1 MYQNDHCERYLN
13 NMDIQTEFT
22 PNPSSLKFLPGK
34 IVMEKGTV
42 DFRNVEEAKRSPFA
56 LNLFKIDGVEGV
68 FFGSDFISITKN
80 NNHEWQMLKP
90 SISETI
96 IEFYKSGAA
105 IVLQE
110 EEDKTGTSNIEDNEA
125 VTKIKDIIET
135 KVRPAV
141 AKDGGDITFQSF
153 DNGIVY
159 LQMKGSC
166 SGCPSS
172 TATLKAGIENMLK
185 HYIPEVREVRPV
197 T

>member
-1 MYQNDHCERYLN
+1 MN
-13 NMDIQTEFT
+13 IQTEST

-34 IVMEKGTV
+34 IVMEKETA
-42 DFRNVEEAKRSPFA
+42 DFRNAEEAKFSPFA

-80 NNHEWQMLKP
+80 NNYEWQILNP

-96 IEFYKSGAA
+96 IEHYKSGAA
-105 IVLQE
+105 IILQG
-110 EEDKTGTSNIEDNEA
+110 EEDKTDTSNTEDNEA
-125 VTKIKDIIET
+125 VIKIKEIIDT

>member
-1 MYQNDHCERYLN
+1 MN
-13 NMDIQTEFT
+13 IQTELT

-34 IVMEKGTV
+34 IVMEKETA

-68 FFGSDFISITKN
+68 FFGSDFNSISKN
-80 NNHEWQMLKP
+80 NNHEWQMLKS
-90 SISETI
+90 SISEAI
-96 IEFYKSGAA
+96 IEYYKSGAA
-105 IVLQE
+105 IMLQG
-110 EEDKTGTSNIEDNEA
+110 EEDKTDTSNAEDNEA
-125 VTKIKDIIET
+125 VIKIKEIRET
-135 KVRPAV
+135 NVRPAV
-141 AKDGGDITFQSF
+141 AKDGGDIIFQSF
-153 DNGIVY
+153 VNGIVY
-159 LQMKGSC
+159 LHMQGSS

>member
-1 MYQNDHCERYLN
+1 
-13 NMDIQTEFT
+13 MDIQTEIT

-34 IVMEKGTV
+34 TVMEKGTA

-80 NNHEWQMLKP
+80 DNHEWQMLKP

-105 IVLQE
+105 IMLQE
-110 EEDKTGTSNIEDNEA
+110 EEDKTGTSNTEDNEA

-141 AKDGGDITFQSF
+141 AKDGGDIIFQSF
-153 DNGIVY
+153 DKGIVY
-159 LQMKGSC
+159 LHLQGSC

-172 TATLKAGIENMLK
+172 TATLKTGIENMLK
-185 HYIPEVREVRPV
+185 HYVPEVREVRPV

>member
-1 MYQNDHCERYLN
+1 MS
-13 NMDIQTEFT
+13 MDIQTEFT

-34 IVMEKGTV
+34 TVMEKGTA

-68 FFGSDFISITKN
+68 FFGSDFISITKGDG
-80 NNHEWQMLKP
+80 HEWPTLKP

-96 IEFYKSGAA
+96 IEHYKSGAA
-105 IVLQE
+105 IILQG
-110 EEDKTGTSNIEDNEA
+110 EEDKTDTSNTEDNEA
-125 VTKIKDIIET
+125 VIKIKEILDT

-141 AKDGGDITFQSF
+141 ARDGGDITFQSF

-159 LQMKGSC
+159 LHMKGSC
-166 SGCPSS
+166 SGCPSP
-172 TATLKAGIENMLK
+172 TASLKAGIENMLK
-185 HYIPEVREVRPV
+185 HYIPEVREVRPI

>member
-1 MYQNDHCERYLN
+1 MN
-13 NMDIQTEFT
+13 IQTEST

-34 IVMEKGTV
+34 IVMEKETA

-68 FFGSDFISITKN
+68 FFGSDFISITKGD
-80 NNHEWQMLKP
+80 NHEWQMLKSP
-90 SISETI
+90 ISETI
-96 IEFYKSGAA
+96 IECYKSGTA
-105 IVLQE
+105 IMLQG

-125 VTKIKDIIET
+125 VIKIKKIIDT

-141 AKDGGDITFQSF
+141 ARDGGDITFQSF
-153 DNGIVY
+153 DKGIVY

>member
-1 MYQNDHCERYLN
+1 
-13 NMDIQTEFT
+13 MDIQTEIT

-34 IVMEKGTV
+34 IVMEKGTA
-42 DFRNVEEAKRSPFA
+42 DFRNVDEAKRSPFA
-56 LNLFKIDGVEGV
+56 LNLFKIEGVKGV

-80 NNHEWQMLKP
+80 DNHEWQTLKP

-96 IEFYKSGAA
+96 IEYYKSGTA
-105 IVLQE
+105 IMPQG
-110 EEDKTGTSNIEDNEA
+110 EEDKTSASDTEDNEA
-125 VTKIKDIIET
+125 VIKIKEILDT

-159 LQMKGSC
+159 LHMKGSC

-185 HYIPEVREVRPV
+185 HYVPEVREVRPIA
-197 T
+197 

>member
-1 MYQNDHCERYLN
+1 
-13 NMDIQTEFT
+13 MDIQTEFT

-34 IVMEKGTV
+34 IVMEKGTA

-96 IEFYKSGAA
+96 IEYLKSGTAV
-105 IVLQE
+105 ILQGK
-110 EEDKTGTSNIEDNEA
+110 EDKTDTSNTEDNEA
-125 VTKIKDIIET
+125 VIKIKEIIDT
-135 KVRPAV
+135 KVRPAG

-159 LQMKGSC
+159 LHMKGSC

-185 HYIPEVREVRPV
+185 HYVPEVREVRPIA
-197 T
+197 

>member
-1 MYQNDHCERYLN
+1 
-13 NMDIQTEFT
+13 MDIQTEFT

-34 IVMEKGTV
+34 IVMEKGTA

-68 FFGSDFISITKN
+68 FFGSDFISITKGDG
-80 NNHEWQMLKP
+80 HEWQTLKP

-96 IEFYKSGAA
+96 IECYKSGTA
-105 IVLQE
+105 IVLQGE
-110 EEDKTGTSNIEDNEA
+110 ENKTDTSNTEDNEA
-125 VTKIKDIIET
+125 VIKIKEIIDT

-141 AKDGGDITFQSF
+141 AKDGGDIIFQSF
-153 DNGIVY
+153 DDGIVY
-159 LQMKGSC
+159 LQMQGSC

>member
-1 MYQNDHCERYLN
+1 MN
-13 NMDIQTEFT
+13 IQTEFT
-22 PNPSSLKFLPGK
+22 PNPSSLKFLPDQV
-34 IVMEKGTV
+34 VMKKGTI
-42 DFRNVEEAKRSPFA
+42 DFRNAKEAKRSPLA

-68 FFGSDFISITKN
+68 FFGSDFISITKGDG
-80 NNHEWQMLKP
+80 HKWQKLKP
-90 SISETI
+90 FILETI
-96 IEFYKSGAA
+96 MEYYKSGAA
-105 IVLQE
+105 IMLQE
-110 EEDKTGTSNIEDNEA
+110 EEDNTDTSNAEDNEA
-125 VTKIKDIIET
+125 VIKIKEIIDT

-141 AKDGGDITFQSF
+141 AKDGGDIIFQSF

-159 LQMKGSC
+159 LQMQGSC

>member
-1 MYQNDHCERYLN
+1 MN
-13 NMDIQTEFT
+13 IQTEVT

-34 IVMEKGTV
+34 IVMEKETA

-68 FFGSDFISITKN
+68 FFGSDFIAITKN
-80 NNHEWQMLKP
+80 NNHEWEMLKP

-96 IEFYKSGAA
+96 IDFYKSGDA
-105 IVLQE
+105 IMFQE
-110 EEDKTGTSNIEDNEA
+110 EEDKTGTSNTEDTEA

-197 T
+197 N

>member
-1 MYQNDHCERYLN
+1 
-13 NMDIQTEFT
+13 MDIQTELT
-22 PNPSSLKFLPGK
+22 PNPSSLKFLPGQA
-34 IVMEKGTV
+34 VMEKGTA
-42 DFRNVEEAKRSPFA
+42 DFRNVEEAKRSPLA

-80 NNHEWQMLKP
+80 DNHEWQTLKP

-96 IEFYKSGAA
+96 IEYYKSGAA
-105 IVLQE
+105 IMLQE
-110 EEDKTGTSNIEDNEA
+110 KEDNIDTSNTGDSEA
-125 VTKIKDIIET
+125 VVKIKEIIDT

-141 AKDGGDITFQSF
+141 AKDGGDIIFQSF

-159 LQMKGSC
+159 LQMQGSC

>member
-1 MYQNDHCERYLN
+1 MS
-13 NMDIQTEFT
+13 MDIQTEFT

-34 IVMEKGTV
+34 IVMGKGTA
-42 DFRNVEEAKRSPFA
+42 DFRNVEAAKRSPLA
-56 LNLFKIDGVEGV
+56 LNLFKVDGVEGV
-68 FFGSDFISITKN
+68 FFGSDFITITKN
-80 NNHEWQMLKP
+80 DNHEWQMLKP

-96 IEFYKSGAA
+96 IEYYKSGAA
-105 IVLQE
+105 IMLQG
-110 EEDKTGTSNIEDNEA
+110 EEDKTDTSNTEDNET
-125 VTKIKDIIET
+125 VIKIKEIIDT

-159 LQMKGSC
+159 LHMLGSC

-185 HYIPEVREVRPV
+185 HYIPEVSEVRPV

>member
-1 MYQNDHCERYLN
+1 MN
-13 NMDIQTEFT
+13 IQTELT

-34 IVMEKGTV
+34 IVMEKETA
-42 DFRNVEEAKRSPFA
+42 DFRNVKEAKSSPFA

-80 NNHEWQMLKP
+80 DNHEWQTLKP

-96 IEFYKSGAA
+96 IEHYKSGAT
-105 IVLQE
+105 IILQG
-110 EEDKTGTSNIEDNEA
+110 EEDKTDTSNTEDNEA
-125 VTKIKDIIET
+125 VIKIKEILDT

-185 HYIPEVREVRPV
+185 HYVPEVREVRPV

>member
-1 MYQNDHCERYLN
+1 
-13 NMDIQTEFT
+13 MDIQTEIT

-34 IVMEKGTV
+34 IVMEKGTA

-56 LNLFKIDGVEGV
+56 LNLFKIDGVKGV

-80 NNHEWQMLKP
+80 DNHEWQTLKP

-96 IEFYKSGAA
+96 IEYYKSGTA
-105 IVLQE
+105 IMPQG
-110 EEDKTGTSNIEDNEA
+110 EEDKTSASDTEDNEA
-125 VTKIKDIIET
+125 VIKIKEILDT

-159 LQMKGSC
+159 LHMKGSC

-185 HYIPEVREVRPV
+185 HYVPEVREVRPIA
-197 T
+197 

>member
-1 MYQNDHCERYLN
+1 
-13 NMDIQTEFT
+13 MDIQTEIT

-34 IVMEKGTV
+34 IVMEKETA
-42 DFRNVEEAKRSPFA
+42 DFRNAEEAKFSPFA

-68 FFGSDFISITKN
+68 FFGSDFISITKAD
-80 NNHEWQMLKP
+80 NHDWQYLKS

-96 IEFYKSGAA
+96 IECYKSGTA
-105 IVLQE
+105 IMLQG
-110 EEDKTGTSNIEDNEA
+110 EEDKTGTSNTEDTEA
-125 VTKIKDIIET
+125 VIKIKKIIDT

-185 HYIPEVREVRPV
+185 HYIPEVREVRPIA
-197 T
+197 

>member
-1 MYQNDHCERYLN
+1 MN
-13 NMDIQTEFT
+13 IQTELT

-34 IVMEKGTV
+34 IVMEKETA
-42 DFRNVEEAKRSPFA
+42 DIRNVEEAKRSPFA
-56 LNLFKIDGVEGV
+56 LNLFKIDGIEGV

-80 NNHEWQMLKP
+80 DNHEWQMLKP

-96 IEFYKSGAA
+96 IEHYKSGTA
-105 IVLQE
+105 IMLQG
-110 EEDKTGTSNIEDNEA
+110 EEDKSDTSNTEDNEA
-125 VTKIKDIIET
+125 VIKIKEIIDT

-141 AKDGGDITFQSF
+141 AKDGGDIIFQSF

-159 LQMKGSC
+159 LHMRGSC

-172 TATLKAGIENMLK
+172 TATLKAGIENMLI
-185 HYIPEVREVRPV
+185 HYVPEVREVRPV

>member
-1 MYQNDHCERYLN
+1 MN
-13 NMDIQTEFT
+13 IQTEAT

-34 IVMEKGTV
+34 TVMEKETA
-42 DFRNVEEAKRSPFA
+42 DFRNVEEAKFSPFA

-68 FFGSDFISITKN
+68 FFGSDFISITKAD
-80 NNHEWQMLKP
+80 NHDWQYLKS

-96 IEFYKSGAA
+96 IECYKSGTA
-105 IVLQE
+105 IMLDKE
-110 EEDKTGTSNIEDNEA
+110 ENTSDTSNTEDTDA
-125 VTKIKDIIET
+125 VIKIKKIIDT

-153 DNGIVY
+153 DKGIVY

-172 TATLKAGIENMLK
+172 TATLKEGIENMLK